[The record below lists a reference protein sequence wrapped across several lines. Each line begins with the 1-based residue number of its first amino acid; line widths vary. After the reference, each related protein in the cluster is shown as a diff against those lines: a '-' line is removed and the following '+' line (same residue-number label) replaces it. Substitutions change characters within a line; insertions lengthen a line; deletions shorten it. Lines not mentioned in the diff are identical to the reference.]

1 MHDFFGKNV
10 IIYTGRDDYE
20 NTTKHLLISNL
31 DIERILL
38 YIKYKRMFDAGGT
51 YSWKTKNT
59 LHLLLNYLKET
70 GTAQKRSIIS
80 LSDSWKDD
88 LQFYL
93 QITSEGV
100 ALVATLL
107 FSQIS

>member
-1 MHDFFGKNV
+1 M
-10 IIYTGRDDYE
+10 E
-20 NTTKHLLISNL
+20 NEK
-31 DIERILL
+31 
-38 YIKYKRMFDAGGT
+38 YI
-51 YSWKTKNT
+51 T
-59 LHLLLNYLKET
+59 LYLKET

>member
-1 MHDFFGKNV
+1 M
-10 IIYTGRDDYE
+10 
-20 NTTKHLLISNL
+20 
-31 DIERILL
+31 
-38 YIKYKRMFDAGGT
+38 
-51 YSWKTKNT
+51 KTKNT

-70 GTAQKRSIIS
+70 GIAQKRSIIS

-107 FSQIS
+107 FVSQIS

>member
-1 MHDFFGKNV
+1 MK
-10 IIYTGRDDYE
+10 ILQTLE
-20 NTTKHLLISNL
+20 
-31 DIERILL
+31 IERILL
-38 YIKYKRMFDAGGT
+38 YIKYKQMFDTGGT

-70 GTAQKRSIIS
+70 GIAQKRSIIS

>member
-1 MHDFFGKNV
+1 M
-10 IIYTGRDDYE
+10 E
-20 NTTKHLLISNL
+20 NEKYITLI
-31 DIERILL
+31 
-38 YIKYKRMFDAGGT
+38 
-51 YSWKTKNT
+51 
-59 LHLLLNYLKET
+59 YLKET

-93 QITSEGV
+93 QITLEGV

>member
-10 IIYTGRDDYE
+10 IIYTRRDDYE
-20 NTTKHLLISNL
+20 NTTKHLLKSNL
-31 DIERILL
+31 EIERILL
-38 YIKYKRMFDAGGT
+38 YIKYKQMFDTGGT

-70 GTAQKRSIIS
+70 GIAQKRSIIS

>member
-1 MHDFFGKNV
+1 M
-10 IIYTGRDDYE
+10 E
-20 NTTKHLLISNL
+20 NEKYITLI
-31 DIERILL
+31 
-38 YIKYKRMFDAGGT
+38 IKY
-51 YSWKTKNT
+51 
-59 LHLLLNYLKET
+59 LNYLKET
-70 GTAQKRSIIS
+70 GIAQKRSIIS